1 MWCVAII
8 LIDFYFVSEKKMS
21 EKNCK
26 NECKIKMTDA
36 GSEYGFVNEISE
48 DGGRFCT
55 TTYSVFRGIELIYN
69 DAHIMS
75 VETKPTS
82 GSVIEINHCR
92 EGRMECHYR
101 DEFCYVAPGD
111 LVIGRAEEKSPT
123 TYFPLSHYHGIT
135 VRIDVDRAPGCLS
148 CLLDDVN
155 VRPQAIAEKFCGEKS
170 CFIARSDPSVEHIFS
185 ELYSVPEEIKK
196 GYFKIKVLELLLF
209 LSALDIGKD
218 EIENSVYSAAQVDL
232 AKQVSEYL
240 TENMDKRVTL
250 EQIAKHFHVSGTH
263 IKNIFKGVYGVSLYA
278 YTRAIKMESA
288 AYMLEYTDRTVMDIA
303 GEHGYDNSSKFARA
317 FREVKGLTPSE
328 YRAENKK

>member
-1 MWCVAII
+1 MT
-8 LIDFYFVSEKKMS
+8 

-26 NECKIKMTDA
+26 ENCKIKSFD
-36 GSEYGFVNEISE
+36 SENRVTEKTEN
-48 DGGRFCT
+48 GGRFCT
-55 TTYSVFRGIELIYN
+55 EKYSVFNGIELVYN
-69 DAHIMS
+69 NAHVMR
-75 VETKPTS
+75 VETGPMS
-82 GSVIEINHCR
+82 GNVIEINHCR

-111 LVIGRAEEKSPT
+111 LVIGRADEKSAST
-123 TYFPLSHYHGIT
+123 FYPLGHYHGIT

-155 VRPQAIAEKFCGEKS
+155 VKPQMIEDKFCKEKS
-170 CFIARSDPSVEHIFS
+170 CFIARSNPSVEHIFS

-209 LSALDIGKD
+209 LSVLDTGKD
-218 EIENSVYSAAQVDL
+218 EIRNSVYSDEQVSL

-240 TENMDKRVTL
+240 GENMDRHITI
-250 EQIAKHFHVSGTH
+250 EQISRHFHVSETH
-263 IKNIFKGVYGVSLYA
+263 VKNIFKGVYGVSVYA

-317 FREVKGLTPSE
+317 FREIKGMTPSE
-328 YRAENKK
+328 YRTANKK

>member
-1 MWCVAII
+1 
-8 LIDFYFVSEKKMS
+8 
-21 EKNCK
+21 
-26 NECKIKMTDA
+26 
-36 GSEYGFVNEISE
+36 
-48 DGGRFCT
+48 
-55 TTYSVFRGIELIYN
+55 
-69 DAHIMS
+69 
-75 VETKPTS
+75 
-82 GSVIEINHCR
+82 
-92 EGRMECHYR
+92 MECHYR

-135 VRIDVDRAPGCLS
+135 VQIDIDRAPGCLS

-155 VRPQAIAEKFCGEKS
+155 VRPQMIAEKFCGEKS

-209 LSALDIGKD
+209 LSALDTDKN
-218 EIENSVYSAAQVDL
+218 EMENSIYSVSQVAL

-250 EQIAKHFHVSGTH
+250 EQISKHFHVSGTH
-263 IKNIFKGVYGVSLYA
+263 IKNIFKGVYGVSFYA

-317 FREVKGLTPSE
+317 FREVKGMTPSK

>member
-1 MWCVAII
+1 
-8 LIDFYFVSEKKMS
+8 MS

-26 NECKIKMTDA
+26 NECKIKLTD
-36 GSEYGFVNEISE
+36 GEKDYGFVSEISE
-48 DGGRFCT
+48 KDGRFCT

-75 VETKPTS
+75 VETKAPS
-82 GSVIEINHCR
+82 GNVIEINHCR

-101 DEFCYVAPGD
+101 DEFCYVAPDD

-135 VRIDVDRAPGCLS
+135 VRIDVDRAPSCLS

-209 LSALDIGKD
+209 LSVLDTGEDGID
-218 EIENSVYSAAQVDL
+218 SVYSAAQVDL

-250 EQIAKHFHVSGTH
+250 EQISKHFHVSGTH

-317 FREVKGLTPSE
+317 FREVKGMTPSE
-328 YRAENKK
+328 YRAANKK

>member
-1 MWCVAII
+1 M
-8 LIDFYFVSEKKMS
+8 L

-26 NECKIKMTDA
+26 NECKIKMTD
-36 GSEYGFVNEISE
+36 GEDEYGFVNEISGK
-48 DGGRFCT
+48 DGRFCST
-55 TTYSVFRGIELIYN
+55 AYSVFCGIELIYN

-75 VETKPTS
+75 VETKAPS
-82 GSVIEINHCR
+82 GNIIEINHCR

-123 TYFPLSHYHGIT
+123 TYYPLSHYHGIT
-135 VRIDVDRAPGCLS
+135 VRIDIDRAPGCLS

-155 VRPQAIAEKFCGEKS
+155 VRPQMIAEKFCGEKS
-170 CFIARSDPSVEHIFS
+170 CFIARSDSSVEHIFS
-185 ELYSVPEEIKK
+185 ELYSVPKEIKK

-209 LSALDIGKD
+209 LSALDTDKD
-218 EIENSVYSAAQVDL
+218 EIENSIYSVSQVAL

-250 EQIAKHFHVSGTH
+250 EQISKHFHVSGTH
-263 IKNIFKGVYGVSLYA
+263 IKNIFKGVYGVSFYA

-317 FREVKGLTPSE
+317 FREVKGMPPSK